1 MHKKLK
7 KYIESY
13 DQIQKGITYELRP
26 NGGMIVLI
34 NQENQCEVLIENET
48 YQLQSNQSMLINAY
62 ETPVTV
68 QSTQNINLIAIR
80 FKGAGASFFYEEYMD
95 ELMHN
100 PKEPIS
106 LENNIQQNEYN
117 EKELDTYFQNRFKPS
132 ALPFNI
138 MKIIDL
144 LDEQGSDYN
153 IDEVLAIA
161 NCPRKILDKA
171 FRLRAGITFKTYA
184 SLVKKAS

>member
-13 DQIQKGITYELRP
+13 NQIQQCITCELTP
-26 NGGMIVLI
+26 NGGMVVLI
-34 NQENQCEVLIENET
+34 NQEHQCEVIIENKT
-48 YQLQSNQSMLINAY
+48 YELQSNQAMLINAY
-62 ETPVTV
+62 EEPVII
-68 QSTQNINLIAIR
+68 QSIKNIDLVAIR
-80 FKGAGASFFYEEYMD
+80 FKGAGASFFYEEQMD

-100 PKEPIS
+100 PKEPIT
-106 LENNIQQNEYN
+106 LEKNILQNEYN

-132 ALPFNI
+132 SLPFNI

-144 LDEQGSDYN
+144 LEEQGSEYK
-153 IDEVLAIA
+153 IEEVLAIA

-171 FRLRAGITFKTYA
+171 FRLHVGVTFKTYA
-184 SLVKKAS
+184 SLVKKPS